1 VLPKTD
7 SNAGLKRRKSYGSSL
22 KKTIGKL
29 LNASP
34 TKPPPGTVTDHGGK
48 IIEWQNVRRDVNRAN
63 SPSPQERAE
72 IREKLEMSEGVQVI
86 PPIELLQRIVEGD
99 ESANGSPILPDETF
113 DISRISLLVLTLTTY
128 RSQFFFD

>member
-1 VLPKTD
+1 M
-7 SNAGLKRRKSYGSSL
+7 
-22 KKTIGKL
+22 
-29 LNASP
+29 
-34 TKPPPGTVTDHGGK
+34 
-48 IIEWQNVRRDVNRAN
+48 RRDVNRAN